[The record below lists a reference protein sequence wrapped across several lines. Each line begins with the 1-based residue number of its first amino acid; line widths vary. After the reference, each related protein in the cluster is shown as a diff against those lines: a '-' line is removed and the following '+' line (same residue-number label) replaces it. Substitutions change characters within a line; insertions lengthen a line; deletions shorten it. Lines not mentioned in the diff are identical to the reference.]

1 MKRKRGMQVSEA
13 AEYLKISA
21 RKLRSLGSNGK
32 LSPDFTDPV
41 TRYRYY
47 FPESLKAYLENEGE
61 ENIRKQAGLVSG
73 KVSFRFIDLFSG
85 IGGLRI
91 PFDEMGGTCVFSSEI
106 DRYAVKTYE
115 TIFGEK
121 PHGDITK
128 IPEEE
133 IPPHDILIA
142 GFPCQP
148 FSIAGVSKY
157 NSLGWG
163 HGFKHTTKGTLF
175 FDIARILAYHKPKAF
190 MLENVKNLRSH
201 NKGKTFSVIMQ
212 TLKDELGYKTVEA
225 KVLDARYVVPQHRE
239 RIFIVGF
246 LKETSFSLPEL
257 LDEDPQLKDI
267 LDPKPDPK
275 YTLSDKLWSYL
286 QRYAEKHRAR
296 GNGFGY
302 GLADLKGI
310 TRTLSARYYKDG
322 SEILIPQE
330 GKNPRRLSPAECSK
344 LMGFP
349 RKYMQL
355 PVSDTQAYKQFGNAV
370 VVPVVRHVASNLI
383 EKLIEIEPVFGKMPR
398 ELETAPLFR

>member
-1 MKRKRGMQVSEA
+1 MKRKLGMQVSEA
-13 AEYLKISA
+13 AEYLKVSTTT
-21 RKLRSLGSNGK
+21 LRRWGK
-32 LSPDFTDPV
+32 SGELSPDITDRE
-41 TRYRYY
+41 TGYRYY
-47 FPESLKAYLENEGE
+47 FPESLKAYRENRFKGK
-61 ENIRKQAGLVSG
+61 IRKQAGDYTGNL
-73 KVSFRFIDLFSG
+73 SFRFVDLFSG

-106 DRYAVKTYE
+106 DPYAVKTYE
-115 TIFGEK
+115 TMFRET

-128 IPEEE
+128 ISEEE

-175 FDIARILAYHKPKAF
+175 FDIARILACHKPKAF
-190 MLENVKNLRSH
+190 LLENVKNLRSH
-201 NKGKTFSVIMQ
+201 NGGKTFSVIMQ
-212 TLKDELGYKTVEA
+212 TLKDELGYETVEA

-246 LKETSFSLPEL
+246 LKETSFSLPDL
-257 LDEDPQLKDI
+257 PDEDPRLEDI
-267 LDPKPDPK
+267 LDPDPDPK
-275 YTLSDKLWSYL
+275 YTLSDRLWSYL
-286 QRYAEKHRAR
+286 QRYSEKHRAK

-330 GKNPRRLSPAECSK
+330 GKNPRRLSPAECSE

-349 RKYMQL
+349 KKYRKL
-355 PVSDTQAYKQFGNAV
+355 PVCDTQAYKQFGNAV
-370 VVPVVRHVASNLI
+370 VVPVVRHVAKALM
-383 EKLIEIEPVFGKMPR
+383 EKLVEIEPEFGEQPR
-398 ELETAPLFR
+398 ELETAPLFG